1 MGAVLHQVQSFGRSP
16 WCQVRENFMAMT
28 EQWAEWWSR
37 FLDLPQDS
45 FRQAIKILQQRYVEE
60 TQQRDRF
67 NQHADK
73 MHYPQ
78 FREKL
83 LQISGEKTKYA
94 DRIAEAIVAL
104 GGTLPSVP
112 ERRPTDENSWQQLMI
127 ALDDENRS
135 ADHLAEQLRGIESDI
150 PDVVKLLQQISE
162 QQKQHRGEVREM
174 LMRSDPFA
182 FSLEIG
188 RASCRERG

>member
-1 MGAVLHQVQSFGRSP
+1 
-16 WCQVRENFMAMT
+16 
-28 EQWAEWWSR
+28 
-37 FLDLPQDS
+37 
-45 FRQAIKILQQRYVEE
+45 
-60 TQQRDRF
+60 
-67 NQHADK
+67 

-83 LQISGEKTKYA
+83 VQISDEKTKYA

-104 GGTLPSVP
+104 GGKLPSVP
-112 ERRPTDENSWQQLMI
+112 ELRSTDENSWQQLMI

-135 ADHLAEQLRGIESDI
+135 ADHLAEQLRSIQSDI
-150 PDVVKLLQQISE
+150 PDIVKLLQHISG

-182 FSLEIG
+182 FSL
-188 RASCRERG
+188 A

>member
-1 MGAVLHQVQSFGRSP
+1 MGIIK
-16 WCQVRENFMAMT
+16 
-28 EQWAEWWSR
+28 QWSEWWSR
-37 FLDLPQDS
+37 FLDLPDDS
-45 FRQAIKILQQRYVEE
+45 FRQAINILQQRYVEE

-67 NQHADK
+67 IQHADK

-83 LQISGEKTKYA
+83 LQISDEKTKYA

-104 GGTLPSVP
+104 GGKLPSVP
-112 ERRPTDENSWQQLMI
+112 ELRSTDENSWQQLMI

-150 PDVVKLLQQISE
+150 PDILKLLQQISE

-182 FSLEIG
+182 FSL
-188 RASCRERG
+188 A

>member
-1 MGAVLHQVQSFGRSP
+1 MGAELDEPVILGVHHTIVRAADQ
-16 WCQVRENFMAMT
+16 WCQVGENFMAMT

-37 FLDLPQDS
+37 FLGLPQDS
-45 FRQAIKILQQRYVEE
+45 FRQAINILQQRYVEE

-83 LQISGEKTKYA
+83 LQISDEKTKYA

-104 GGTLPSVP
+104 GGKLPSVP
-112 ERRPTDENSWQQLMI
+112 ELRSTDENSWQQLMI

-135 ADHLAEQLRGIESDI
+135 ADHLAEQLRGIQSDI
-150 PDVVKLLQQISE
+150 PDIVKLLQHISE

-182 FSLEIG
+182 FSL
-188 RASCRERG
+188 A

>member
-1 MGAVLHQVQSFGRSP
+1 MGIIK
-16 WCQVRENFMAMT
+16 
-28 EQWAEWWSR
+28 QWSEWWSR
-37 FLDLPQDS
+37 FLDLPDDS
-45 FRQAIKILQQRYVEE
+45 FRQAINILQQRYVEE

-67 NQHADK
+67 IQHADK
-73 MHYPQ
+73 MHYLQ
-78 FREKL
+78 FRDKL
-83 LQISGEKTKYA
+83 LQISDEKTKYA

-104 GGTLPSVP
+104 GGKLPRVP
-112 ERRPTDENSWQQLMI
+112 ELRSTDENSWQQLMI

-150 PDVVKLLQQISE
+150 PDILKLLQQISE

-182 FSLEIG
+182 FSL
-188 RASCRERG
+188 A

>member
-1 MGAVLHQVQSFGRSP
+1 MG
-16 WCQVRENFMAMT
+16 MIK
-28 EQWAEWWSR
+28 QWAEWWSR
-37 FLDLPQDS
+37 FLDL
-45 FRQAIKILQQRYVEE
+45 RQGSSQRAMNVLQQRYVEE

-67 NQHADK
+67 HQHADK

-83 LQISGEKTKYA
+83 LRISDEKTKYA

-104 GGTLPSVP
+104 GGKLPRVP
-112 ERRPTDENSWQQLMI
+112 ELRSTDENSWQQLMI
-127 ALDDENRS
+127 ALDTENRS
-135 ADHLAEQLRGIESDI
+135 ADHLAEQLRGIESEI
-150 PDVVKLLQQISE
+150 PDIVKLLQRSSE

-182 FSLEIG
+182 LSL
-188 RASCRERG
+188 A

>member
-1 MGAVLHQVQSFGRSP
+1 MD
-16 WCQVRENFMAMT
+16 MIK
-28 EQWAEWWSR
+28 QWAEWWSR
-37 FLDLPQDS
+37 FLDLPQGS
-45 FRQAIKILQQRYVEE
+45 FRQAINILQQRYVEE

-78 FREKL
+78 FGEKL
-83 LQISGEKTKYA
+83 LRISGEKTEYA

-104 GGTLPSVP
+104 GGKLPTVP
-112 ERRPTDENSWQQLMI
+112 ELRSTYENSWQHLMI

-135 ADHLAEQLRGIESDI
+135 ADHLAEQLRGIQSDI
-150 PDVVKLLQQISE
+150 PDIVKLLQHISE
-162 QQKQHRGEVREM
+162 QQKQHRGEVRKM

-182 FSLEIG
+182 FSL
-188 RASCRERG
+188 A

>member
-1 MGAVLHQVQSFGRSP
+1 
-16 WCQVRENFMAMT
+16 MAT
-28 EQWAEWWSR
+28 TKQWSEWWSR

-83 LQISGEKTKYA
+83 LRISDEKTKYA

-104 GGTLPSVP
+104 GGKLPSVP
-112 ERRPTDENSWQQLMI
+112 ERRSTDENSWQQLMI

-135 ADHLAEQLRGIESDI
+135 ADHLAQQLRGIESDI

-182 FSLEIG
+182 FSL
-188 RASCRERG
+188 A

>member
-1 MGAVLHQVQSFGRSP
+1 
-16 WCQVRENFMAMT
+16 MAMT
-28 EQWAEWWSR
+28 KQWSEWWSR
-37 FLDLPQDS
+37 FLNLPQDS

-78 FREKL
+78 FRGKL
-83 LQISGEKTKYA
+83 LQISGEKTKYT

-104 GGTLPSVP
+104 GGKLPSVP
-112 ERRPTDENSWQQLMI
+112 ERRSTDENSWQQLMI

-135 ADHLAEQLRGIESDI
+135 ADHLAQQLRGIESDI

-182 FSLEIG
+182 FSL
-188 RASCRERG
+188 A

>member
-1 MGAVLHQVQSFGRSP
+1 MG
-16 WCQVRENFMAMT
+16 MIK
-28 EQWAEWWSR
+28 QWLEWWSR
-37 FLDLPQDS
+37 FLDLRQDS
-45 FRQAIKILQQRYVEE
+45 SRQAMNVLQQRYVEE

-67 NQHADK
+67 SQHADK

-83 LQISGEKTKYA
+83 LQISDAKTKYV

-104 GGTLPSVP
+104 GGKLPRVP
-112 ERRPTDENSWQQLMI
+112 ELRSTYENSWQQLMI
-127 ALDDENRS
+127 ALNDENRS
-135 ADHLAEQLRGIESDI
+135 ADHLAEQLRGIASDI
-150 PDVVKLLQQISE
+150 PDIVKSLQGSSK

-182 FSLEIG
+182 FSL
-188 RASCRERG
+188 A

>member
-1 MGAVLHQVQSFGRSP
+1 MG
-16 WCQVRENFMAMT
+16 MIK
-28 EQWAEWWSR
+28 QWSEWWSR
-37 FLDLPQDS
+37 FLDLPDDS
-45 FRQAIKILQQRYVEE
+45 FRQAINILQQRYVEE

-67 NQHADK
+67 IQHADK

-83 LQISGEKTKYA
+83 LQISDEKTKYA

-104 GGTLPSVP
+104 GGKLPSVP
-112 ERRPTDENSWQQLMI
+112 ELRSTDENSWQQLMI

-150 PDVVKLLQQISE
+150 PDILKLLQQISE

-182 FSLEIG
+182 FSL
-188 RASCRERG
+188 A